1 MAKTVKKE
9 TKAKTTPKK
18 KEVIKEI
25 ASIENVITSEIE
37 EDNDEPILVNEK
49 NEIIYDP
56 QEDLRKVMESIE
68 PVIPTDFIEDDVKES
83 IDFLKNNVSIPTD
96 LGSDIDK
103 NLDFVEK
110 QMEELNKIKDNLIKN
125 SNSKSNFNF
134 TSFWNGTANKW

>member
-9 TKAKTTPKK
+9 SKPKTSSKK
-18 KEVIKEI
+18 NEVIKETV
-25 ASIENVITSEIE
+25 SIENVITPEIE

>member
-9 TKAKTTPKK
+9 SKPKTSSKK
-18 KEVIKEI
+18 NEVIKETV
-25 ASIENVITSEIE
+25 SIENVITPEIE

-103 NLDFVEK
+103 NLDFVEE